1 MSLSLIALNYDF
13 DEMIL
18 IGHDAFYHDEEMGSL
33 TKIKE
38 KWEYYYENIDEYYEL
53 KNESLKILGDLFEA
67 FVGALFVDTEFS
79 FAKTK
84 QIVRS
89 MIYEKFLKVFASE
102 AYVNKLPEKKLKDI
116 LERRGIKGAR
126 IDKQE
131 NKMLN
136 GQNLYILY
144 NNENQEIYSVYANN
158 MKSAEN
164 TLANIFIE
172 KSK

>member
-1 MSLSLIALNYDF
+1 M
-13 DEMIL
+13 
-18 IGHDAFYHDEEMGSL
+18 
-33 TKIKE
+33 
-38 KWEYYYENIDEYYEL
+38 
-53 KNESLKILGDLFEA
+53 
-67 FVGALFVDTEFS
+67 
-79 FAKTK
+79 
-84 QIVRS
+84 
-89 MIYEKFLKVFASE
+89 
-102 AYVNKLPEKKLKDI
+102 NKLPEKKLKDI